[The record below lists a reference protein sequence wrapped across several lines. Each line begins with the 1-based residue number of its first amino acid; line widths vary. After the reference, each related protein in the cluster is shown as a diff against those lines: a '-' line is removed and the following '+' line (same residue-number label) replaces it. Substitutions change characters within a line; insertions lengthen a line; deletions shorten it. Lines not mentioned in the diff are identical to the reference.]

1 MQSKQGT
8 HTLPIK
14 KHTPLLVGTGA
25 ERSLAYAIGNTFAWK
40 AQKDGRVGLI
50 DKQNGLVRLDYSDGT
65 KAYIDVNARSV
76 KNSGGG
82 CVTALAS

>member
-8 HTLPIK
+8 HTLPIR

-25 ERSLAYAIGNTFAWK
+25 ERSLAYAIGNTFAHK
-40 AQKDGRVGLI
+40 ARTSGKVGLV
-50 DKQNGLVRLDYSDGT
+50 DRENGLVRLDYDDGT
-65 KAYIDVNARSV
+65 RSYVDVNARSV

-82 CVTALAS
+82 CVTH

>member
-14 KHTPLLVGTGA
+14 KHTPLLVGSGA
-25 ERSLAYAIGNTFAWK
+25 ERSIAHAIGSTFAWK
-40 AQKDGRVGLI
+40 SRMAGRI
-50 DKQNGLVRLDYSDGT
+50 EAFDAPNDLVRLRYDDGQL
-65 KAYIDVNARSV
+65 AYVDVSARSV

-82 CVTALAS
+82 CHAVAS